1 MPLLARRHRP
11 HQRRDA
17 GGLSGQWWRR
27 VSAGPRQSAPEAG
40 SRRANF
46 HNVNTRSS
54 KQPPLQTV
62 ERALNFLE
70 YVAGRDAPPTVQEVS
85 SELGLNITTCYHL
98 MRTLIGRGYLE
109 RRPDLRLTL
118 GASVGALFNG
128 FQRSFNVSEKLSAL
142 VDELARKSEETAFFS
157 TLETNNR
164 VILKVLVEGSQPLRV
179 SGLYVGLAGRE
190 YIRAAGKAVLAH
202 LSPEQQREM
211 VLKDLGEY
219 TEAQQQDMLA
229 ALDREYEVIRR
240 QGWAV
245 DTKSSLGISAIGSP
259 VFDKAGNVYGAVGIV
274 APTSRISGT
283 HSERVHD
290 VLEAARQATEL
301 LGS

>member
-1 MPLLARRHRP
+1 M
-11 HQRRDA
+11 
-17 GGLSGQWWRR
+17 
-27 VSAGPRQSAPEAG
+27 
-40 SRRANF
+40 
-46 HNVNTRSS
+46 RST

-70 YVAGRDAPPTVQEVS
+70 CVAGRESPPTVQQVA

-109 RRPDLRLTL
+109 RRPDLTLTL
-118 GASVGALFNG
+118 GASVGALFN
-128 FQRSFNVSEKLSAL
+128 QYRRSFNVSEKLFAL
-142 VDELARKSEETAFFS
+142 VTDLARKSDETAFFS

-179 SGLYVGLAGRE
+179 SGLYVGLTGGE

-219 TEAQQQDMLA
+219 TKAQQQDLFA
-229 ALDREYEVIRR
+229 ALDQEFEVIRS
-240 QGWAV
+240 QGWAE
-245 DTKSSLGISAIGSP
+245 DAQESSLGISAIGSP
-259 VFDKAGNVYGAVGIV
+259 VFDKDGKVYGAVGIV
-274 APTSRISGT
+274 APTSRMDSS
-283 HSERVHD
+283 HSERVQE
-290 VLEAARQATEL
+290 VLEAARQATAL
-301 LGS
+301 LSV